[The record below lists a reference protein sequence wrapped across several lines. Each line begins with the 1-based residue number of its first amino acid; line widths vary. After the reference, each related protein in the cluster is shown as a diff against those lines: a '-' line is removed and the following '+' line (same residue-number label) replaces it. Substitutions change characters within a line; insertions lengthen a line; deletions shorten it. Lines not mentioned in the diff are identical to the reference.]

1 MPDSEPSSMISVT
14 AYMAGDEARTAE
26 AEARETGAWKAEVR
40 AQKETRRV
48 DCEARGGWEAH
59 AG

>member
-1 MPDSEPSSMISVT
+1 
-14 AYMAGDEARTAE
+14 MAGDEARTAE